1 LAKIILTGLDLR
13 AQQDLAH
20 VLTGQGHHVTIGW
33 EGALAS
39 ADVLFCNADDPAHPA
54 LIERDRT
61 LRPDLPVVVVTGL
74 PDPSKW
80 LDALEAGAADYC
92 CAPFETLQLSC
103 LLSSV
108 LAGTL
113 GPATKPSPFRRV
125 KLTA

>member
-1 LAKIILTGLDLR
+1 LAKIVLTGLDLR
-13 AQQDLAH
+13 SQEDLARL
-20 VLTGQGHHVTIGW
+20 LTGQGHRVTIGW

-39 ADVLFCNADDPAHPA
+39 ADALFCNADDPAHPA
-54 LIERDRT
+54 LVQKVRT

-92 CAPFETLQLSC
+92 CAPFETVQLSC

-108 LAGTL
+108 LAT
-113 GPATKPSPFRRV
+113 PARPAAKPSPFRHV
-125 KLTA
+125 